1 MRLIKNLT
9 STLLGLTIGYII
21 VYFLFGESSIDW
33 VLVGFLVGINLIVM
47 LLANG
52 KLGKK
57 LKSKN
62 K

>member
-1 MRLIKNLT
+1 MQLIKRLT
-9 STLLGLTIGYII
+9 SSFLGLIAGIFI
-21 VYFLFGESSIDW
+21 FYFVTGENVDW
-33 VLVGFLVGINLIVM
+33 MLVGLLVGINLFVMVIV
-47 LLANG
+47 NG